1 MSLIYY
7 RTKHNEVEMQYMV
20 SCMQAG
26 AGGTDAQDW
35 AEMLLRM
42 YTRWAAKEGFTASI
56 LSQAEGESSIRDSLQ
71 LPCP

>member
-1 MSLIYY
+1 
-7 RTKHNEVEMQYMV
+7 MV

-42 YTRWAAKEGFTASI
+42 YTRWAAKEGFTATV
-56 LSQAEGESSIRDSLQ
+56 LSRAAGESPTRAVWNYAALHQFSRESY
-71 LPCP
+71 